1 MPWFSSQIHLHEQN
15 HRSYVDVQPRLKITS
30 LKRDTALEPEAGSL
44 NDSEAPGT
52 KRVFL
57 LRSKIKAG
65 LNYTCIVLYVK
76 PSISITHSN
85 FLDICLISLCHICY
99 ESLVV

>member
-52 KRVFL
+52 KHVFL
-57 LRSKIKAG
+57 LQSKIKAG
-65 LNYTCIVLYVK
+65 LNYTCTVLYVK
-76 PSISITHSN
+76 AFYFHHTLQFPGYLSHFSVSH
-85 FLDICLISLCHICY
+85 LL
-99 ESLVV
+99 